1 MSLIIYIRKSNYD
14 EKDDEEVMK
23 SSWFKECKT
32 NEEKFA
38 VRQAVLSNRESLD
51 RLRQVLEPMLKETT
65 PAADYDSPS
74 WAYKQADRNGFN
86 RAVTTVLDL
95 INLDKE

>member
-1 MSLIIYIRKSNYD
+1 
-14 EKDDEEVMK
+14 MK
-23 SSWFKECKT
+23 AAWFKECKSKKQK
-32 NEEKFA
+32 ESVA
-38 VRQAVLSNRESLD
+38 QVLQSNRESLD
-51 RLRQVLEPMLKETT
+51 RLKEILEPMLKDTT

-95 INLDKE
+95 INLDKD

>member
-1 MSLIIYIRKSNYD
+1 
-14 EKDDEEVMK
+14 MK
-23 SSWFKECKT
+23 AAWFRECKT
-32 NEEKFA
+32 KKDKEA
-38 VRQAVLSNRESLD
+38 VGQVLHSNRESLD
-51 RLRQVLEPMLKETT
+51 RLKEILEPMLKDTT

>member
-1 MSLIIYIRKSNYD
+1 
-14 EKDDEEVMK
+14 MK
-23 SSWFKECKT
+23 TAWFKDCKSKK
-32 NEEKFA
+32 EKEA
-38 VRQAVLSNRESLD
+38 VSQVLHSNRDSLD
-51 RLRQVLEPMLKETT
+51 RLKEILEPMLKDTT

-95 INLDKE
+95 INLDKD

>member
-1 MSLIIYIRKSNYD
+1 
-14 EKDDEEVMK
+14 MK
-23 SSWFKECKT
+23 AAWFKDCKSKKQK
-32 NEEKFA
+32 EA
-38 VRQAVLSNRESLD
+38 VAQVLQSNRESLD
-51 RLRQVLEPMLKETT
+51 RLKDILEPMLKDTT

>member
-1 MSLIIYIRKSNYD
+1 
-14 EKDDEEVMK
+14 MK
-23 SSWFKECKT
+23 TIWFKDCKT
-32 NEEKFA
+32 KKEKEA
-38 VRQAVLSNRESLD
+38 VNQVLQSNRESLD
-51 RLRQVLEPMLKETT
+51 RLKEILEPMLKDTT

-95 INLDKE
+95 INLDKD

>member
-1 MSLIIYIRKSNYD
+1 
-14 EKDDEEVMK
+14 MK
-23 SSWFKECKT
+23 AAWFKECKT
-32 NEEKFA
+32 KKEKEA
-38 VRQAVLSNRESLD
+38 VSQSLHSNREGLD
-51 RLRQVLEPMLKETT
+51 RLKEILEPMLKDTT

-95 INLDKE
+95 INLDKD

>member
-1 MSLIIYIRKSNYD
+1 MKTAWL
-14 EKDDEEVMK
+14 KD
-23 SSWFKECKT
+23 CKT
-32 NEEKFA
+32 KKEKEA
-38 VRQAVLSNRESLD
+38 VNQVLQSNRESLD
-51 RLRQVLEPMLKETT
+51 RLKEILEPMLKDTT